1 MLVRI
6 LFNIFISDVDERTEF
21 KLSKFADDKKL
32 GEVADI
38 LEGCVTIQQDLD
50 RLESWAGRNLVRF
63 NKSKC
68 TYSLA
73 LEEEQWHASV
83 HTGG

>member
-38 LEGCVTIQQDLD
+38 LEGCVSIQQDLE

-73 LEEEQWHASV
+73 LEEEQWHAPV